1 MGTFQTFLTSKS
13 ITPKA
18 IATTSKRIEAFDEK
32 ARTLMGKRW
41 SKRRDKETAAKKYVE
56 LDIGKPAQH
65 GRGVS
70 EKQINLAAKDVAVAR
85 KVRSKI
91 MRAVNTILAK
101 KGEPAAD
108 MKVLFEGAKAR
119 AGKKPVVAE
128 KKK

>member
-1 MGTFQTFLTSKS
+1 MGTFQTFLSSKS

-18 IATTSKRIEAFDEK
+18 IALTSRRIEAFDEK
-32 ARTLMGKRW
+32 SRALMGKRW
-41 SKRRDKETAAKKYVE
+41 NKRRDKEMAAKKYVE

-70 EKQINLAAKDVAVAR
+70 EKQINLAAKDLAVAR
-85 KVRSKI
+85 KVRAKI
-91 MRAVNTILAK
+91 LRAVNIILTK

-108 MKVLFEGAKAR
+108 MKMLFEGSKAR
-119 AGKKPVVAE
+119 PGKKPVTAE